1 MASEKHEEK
10 PPETAAT
17 AAPQN
22 SGSSDV
28 HADRKGMLRAAGLVS
43 FMTVLSRILG
53 LWRDRLMA
61 GIFGASGINDAFNL
75 AFLLPNLTRRL
86 FGEGALSS
94 VFVPVFSERLAT
106 GRKEEAFRT
115 ASVLLTR
122 LALLLLIFCVL
133 FVGVS
138 MAAIQFAG
146 LPDDRV
152 LTLKLA
158 NWMIFYCVL
167 INIAAV
173 MMSILNSLGH
183 FLAGAFSPVMLNLC
197 MILSCTIALDWLGA
211 DQESRIYVQAIA
223 VLAGGV
229 LQLLLML
236 PPAFARGFKYTPTIS
251 SQDDGYGEV
260 VNGFLPTILSV
271 ALFQINLLLD
281 QVIATAFIHEEGPV
295 TMLAYGNRLIQL
307 PWAIFSLAVATAALP
322 MLSRYWAEKN
332 HAAFA
337 KGLSAAVRNT
347 LYLAVPSTVGL
358 CLLST
363 DLTRLFYGTGKFIE
377 HDGEAVI
384 RTGRVVFYFSLGL
397 CFYSLNAVLARAL
410 YATKDTRTPTR
421 AAAIAVVVNLTLN
434 LALVLGTG
442 MKEAGLSLASAISG
456 GVQTLF
462 LVYALYSKIESPDR
476 KRMLS
481 FATAM
486 LLGAGAGLAGAVAV
500 YKRFSVDPNQ
510 EQFIA
515 FFAAAGTAIAALG
528 LAGDFFFS
536 RELQVPGLLLRM
548 KGGSDDG
555 TPEPHPAWYY
565 GAPEEKWTTDLVLYH
580 GIFTTVM
587 ASTVMGLMVWT
598 VRDSLQPEGQ
608 SFGLVF
614 QRAIVPVAIG
624 VLVYVIAS
632 GGFQSREYDEL
643 KAAFGRKRKS

>member
-1 MASEKHEEK
+1 MASEKTEES
-10 PPETAAT
+10 AT
-17 AAPQN
+17 AAAPH
-22 SGSSDV
+22 STASSDV

-106 GRKEEAFRT
+106 GRSAAAFRT

-122 LALLLLIFCVL
+122 LALLLFVLCVL
-133 FVGVS
+133 FVVGS
-138 MAAIQFAG
+138 LAAIQFAG
-146 LPDDRV
+146 LPPERV

-197 MILSCTIALDWLGA
+197 MILSCTVALDWLGT

-223 VLAGGV
+223 VIAGGV

-236 PPAFARGFKYTPTIS
+236 PPAFARGFKYTPTLS
-251 SQDDGYGEV
+251 SQDEGYEEV
-260 VNGFLPTILSV
+260 VKGFLPTILSV

-281 QVIATAFIHEEGPV
+281 QVIATTFIHEEGPV

-332 HAAFA
+332 QAAFA

-363 DLTRLFYGTGKFIE
+363 DLTRLFYGTGKFLE
-377 HDGEAVI
+377 HDGEAVL
-384 RTGRVVFYFSLGL
+384 RTGRVVFFFSLGL
-397 CFYSLNAVLARAL
+397 CFYSLNAVLARAI
-410 YATKDTRTPTR
+410 YATKDTKTPTR
-421 AAAIAVVVNLTLN
+421 AAAIAVAVNLTLN
-434 LALVLGTG
+434 LVLVLGTG

-462 LVYALYSKIESPDR
+462 LVHALHAKIASPDR
-476 KRMLS
+476 KRMFS
-481 FATAM
+481 FAAAM
-486 LLGAGAGLAGAVAV
+486 LLGAAVGLVGAVAV
-500 YKRFSVDPNQ
+500 YKRFSGDPNQ
-510 EQFIA
+510 EQFVA

-528 LAGDFFFS
+528 LSGDFFFS
-536 RELQVPGLLLRM
+536 RALQVPSLLQRM
-548 KGGSDDG
+548 KGSAGDG
-555 TPEPHPAWYY
+555 QPEPHPSWYY
-565 GAPEEKWTTDLVLYH
+565 GVPEEKWTTDLVLYH

-587 ASTVMGLMVWT
+587 ASTIMGLMVWT

-608 SFGLVF
+608 SFALVF

-624 VLVYVIAS
+624 VLVYMVAS
-632 GGFQSREYDEL
+632 GAFQSREYDEL
-643 KAAFGRKRKS
+643 KSAFGRKRRS